1 MIGRWRR
8 LPCGAVSSQAAE
20 IHQALLQLFHSSHI
34 SSPFRNIPVSRQHRC
49 DVSQRCDGRPERK
62 RPGFHSA
69 HGLLRSSLC
78 SSSGGD
84 FPGKTCTRNIR
95 RAIANLIKS
104 HPRPPVSAGRKGQG
118 ADGREAILAEETGQ
132 ERKTAK
138 EEMKGAQGHEKGR
151 KRPKQMTRQI
161 HGARRSEARG
171 NTRGTS
177 HSLAF

>member
-49 DVSQRCDGRPERK
+49 DMSQRYDGRPERK

-78 SSSGGD
+78 YSSGGD

-104 HPRPPVSAGRKGQG
+104 HPRPPVCVPGECRKERTGSRWKRGHPGRRNWAG
-118 ADGREAILAEETGQ
+118 EENSQ
-132 ERKTAK
+132 
-138 EEMKGAQGHEKGR
+138 
-151 KRPKQMTRQI
+151 
-161 HGARRSEARG
+161 RRNEGSSR
-171 NTRGTS
+171 T
-177 HSLAF
+177 